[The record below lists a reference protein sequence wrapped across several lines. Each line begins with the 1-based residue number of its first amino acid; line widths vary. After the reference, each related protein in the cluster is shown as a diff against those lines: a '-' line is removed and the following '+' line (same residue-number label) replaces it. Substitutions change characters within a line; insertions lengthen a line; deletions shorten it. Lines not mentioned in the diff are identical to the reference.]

1 MHTDE
6 YEISIG
12 REISLCRRVVKQ
24 LTKALDDREKK
35 HGMTTEAFLL
45 TPEQDGLAKQ
55 KRDFRKWRDDHEEL
69 QKWQKMLSE
78 YERAFQMLKGI

>member
-45 TPEQDGLAKQ
+45 TSEQGQPGKQ

-69 QKWQKMLSE
+69 QK
-78 YERAFQMLKGI
+78 